1 MTAEE
6 LRIAFKYEPSTGF
19 LYRLGDTEPAGRIAT
34 KGYRQIAYKGKR
46 YMAHRMV
53 WMYFNGDWPEDQ
65 LDHINQQKDD
75 NRIENLRQVTN
86 RQNFEN
92 VTQWAHNKSGRRGV
106 SFTKD
111 RYQAEIK
118 VKKKTIHLGVYDN
131 IIDAVA
137 ARMRGERE
145 YFTLLEYAPVY
156 ASITHGNNSPSV
168 NVPIKLGPWA
178 PKRCNEP

>member
-6 LRIAFKYEPSTGF
+6 LRIAFRYEPSTGF
-19 LYRLGDTEPAGRIAT
+19 LYRIGDTSPAGRLAT

-53 WMYFNGDWPEDQ
+53 WMYFNGEWPTDQ
-65 LDHINQQKDD
+65 IDHINQVKDD
-75 NRIENLRQVTN
+75 NRIENLRQVN
-86 RQNFEN
+86 NQQNFEN
-92 VTQWAHNKSGRRGV
+92 VTQWAHNKTGKRGV
-106 SFTKD
+106 SFTKG
-111 RYQAEIK
+111 RYQADIK
-118 VKKKTIHLGVYDN
+118 VNKKTVYLGRYDT

-145 YFTLLEYAPVY
+145 YFSLLEYAPVY
-156 ASITHGNNSPSV
+156 ASITHGADSPSV
-168 NVPIKLGPWA
+168 NVPVIPRPWA